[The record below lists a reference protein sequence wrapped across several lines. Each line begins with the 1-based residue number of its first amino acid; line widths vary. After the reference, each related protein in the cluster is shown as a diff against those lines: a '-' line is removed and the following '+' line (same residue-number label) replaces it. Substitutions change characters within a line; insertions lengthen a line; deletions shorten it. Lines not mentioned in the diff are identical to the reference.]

1 MIQSAFVPVLDVL
14 VDIYVCRTK
23 KKDPY
28 SRTTGKDTKPSI
40 ERTIS
45 RLLLFSK
52 ILFLQ
57 RFFFFLLLNKKGT
70 DDDESLEQ
78 GGVEL
83 SWKR

>member
-57 RFFFFLLLNKKGT
+57 RFFFSSLEQKGT